1 MPPNDSLH
9 LTRDAG
15 RFDIVSSAPWQMS
28 SRPLSGNS
36 EGHTGKKERTV
47 SKIIRGDVNEEW
59 AHSGY
64 VEAGDFVFLS
74 YCVGNVGKSVEE
86 QINGALDHMEERLAK
101 AGLTLSDVV
110 KLDILLRDVWNIPI
124 MEKVFKERF
133 RGVYPARKTIS
144 TDFAHVGGP
153 DGLHVQMDA
162 IAYRGK
168 KE

>member
-1 MPPNDSLH
+1 
-9 LTRDAG
+9 
-15 RFDIVSSAPWQMS
+15 VSN
-28 SRPLSGNS
+28 L
-36 EGHTGKKERTV
+36 
-47 SKIIRGDVNEEW
+47 IRGDINDQE
-59 AHSGY
+59 AQSGY

-86 QINGALDHMEERLAK
+86 QINGALDHMEKRLAK
-101 AGLTLSDVV
+101 ADLKLSDVV

-144 TDFAHVGGP
+144 TDFAHIGGP
-153 DGLHVQMDA
+153 DGLPVQIDG